1 MSSGWI
7 KLHRSITE
15 WEWYNDNNTF
25 KVFIHCILKA
35 NRIPKQWQGITIN
48 VGNFVTSYN
57 KLAVETH
64 LSVQNVRTV
73 LNKLIDTKELILKS
87 TNRYSIITVCN
98 YKRYQLSIK
107 DEQQSINTPTNKQ
120 LTTTNNIKKKEI
132 KTIVEYLN
140 LKAEKEFRD
149 TTDETIKHINARLTE
164 GYSLE
169 DFKAVINTKV
179 KEWSNTDMAKF
190 IRPNTLFTP
199 SNFENYLQQSKDKPK
214 YDSADSTRV
223 QL

>member
-107 DEQQSINTPTNKQ
+107 DEQQSINTPTNKP
-120 LTTTNNIKKKEI
+120 LTTTKNIKNKEI
-132 KTIVEYLN
+132 KPIVEYLN
-140 LKAEKEFRD
+140 LKAGTSFKP
-149 TTDETIKHINARLTE
+149 TTELTVKHITARLTE

-169 DFKAVINTKV
+169 DFKAVIDAKV
-179 KEWSNTDMAKF
+179 KDWANNTDMAKY
-190 IRPNTLFTP
+190 IRPTTLFTP
-199 SNFENYLQQSKDKPK
+199 SNFEDYLQQSKSVAKPRLV
-214 YDSADSTRV
+214 Y
-223 QL
+223 